1 MYIIT
6 LKDFPSGIFSVFDD
20 TKNRIIP
27 LFEHQDDATRYLLQL
42 EQSDSSPE
50 LEVLG
55 IDPEI
60 IVNACRNHGQKYSII
75 SSDDLII
82 PPDDLY
88 N

>member
-42 EQSDSSPE
+42 ELSNSTPE
-50 LEVLG
+50 LEVL
-55 IDPEI
+55 DVEHEI
-60 IVNACRNHGQKYSII
+60 IVDACRNHGQKYSII

-88 N
+88 D